1 MKMTKHCLSANM
13 HKDQPYGPLRGIC
26 SWIMWFCYLMMN
38 YKSQAC
44 EWTLNIS
51 LEHLKKKFNF
61 LELLYLFIIPNSAK
75 KYIRNTNY
83 SIFSLEKCSKTPKP
97 GQLKHFPS
105 TEILYL
111 FIIPN
116 SAKKYN
122 WNTYPSIFFKRILS
136 KTLPQIFS
144 KTITHS

>member
-1 MKMTKHCLSANM
+1 MDIKY
-13 HKDQPYGPLRGIC
+13 QLRT
-26 SWIMWFCYLMMN
+26 FL
-38 YKSQAC
+38 
-44 EWTLNIS
+44 
-51 LEHLKKKFNF
+51 KKFNF
-61 LELLYLFIIPNSAK
+61 FELLYLFIIPNSAK

-116 SAKKYN
+116 SAKTYI
-122 WNTYPSIFFKRILS
+122 WNTYPSIFS
-136 KTLPQIFS
+136 KELYLKPSLKYFRKI
-144 KTITHS
+144 

>member
-1 MKMTKHCLSANM
+1 
-13 HKDQPYGPLRGIC
+13 
-26 SWIMWFCYLMMN
+26 MMN

-51 LEHLKKKFNF
+51 LEHFKKNSTFLNF
-61 LELLYLFIIPNSAK
+61 FIFLSYLIVPK
-75 KYIRNTNY
+75 NT
-83 SIFSLEKCSKTPKP
+83 SETQTIQFFSLEKCSKTPKP

-122 WNTYPSIFFKRILS
+122 WNTYPSIFS
-136 KTLPQIFS
+136 KEFYLKPSLKYFR
-144 KTITHS
+144 KL